1 MAAMSSRKRLVEL
14 WHGLPELARD
24 TLLAGVL
31 ALAFEA
37 ELWMEASP
45 GVHQRM
51 VNAVLFPF
59 FGLVLVLRRRLPV
72 VPALG
77 VGALTL
83 AQVVLGGSVNDGVGP
98 LVAGVLAMFSLGYYA
113 RPRIALAGLA
123 GALLLVATSVL
134 VLGHLGEVVFVV
146 LVFLLPW
153 LAGVGLQAREDR
165 SGTLARR
172 AVAEERAR
180 MARDLHDVI
189 SHGVGVMVVQAA
201 GARRVIDT
209 DPARARSSLAAIEA
223 TGRDA
228 LVELQH
234 LLGLLREAQPD
245 QGLAP
250 QPDLG
255 QLDRLVNQL
264 RDAGL
269 NLEWSIKGDPEPL
282 PPGIGIAAYRVI
294 QEALTNVMKHAP
306 HASAEVNLCYGS
318 SLELE
323 IVNDGA
329 PLPLRRLRGGHGLIG
344 MRERIQ
350 LYGGRLEAGP
360 RPEGGFA
367 VRAWLP
373 LDSTAT

>member
-1 MAAMSSRKRLVEL
+1 M
-14 WHGLPELARD
+14 PELARD
-24 TLLAGVL
+24 TLLASLLGV
-31 ALAFEA
+31 AFEA
-37 ELWMEASP
+37 ELRLEASP
-45 GVHQRM
+45 GGHARM
-51 VNAVLFPF
+51 VNAILFPF
-59 FGLVLVLRRRLPV
+59 FGLVLAFRRRKPV

-77 VGALTL
+77 VGALIL
-83 AQVVLGGSVNDGVGP
+83 VQVVLGGSVNDGVGP
-98 LVAGVLAMFSLGYYA
+98 LVAGVFAMFSLAYHDTT
-113 RPRIALAGLA
+113 RNALLGLS
-123 GALLLVATSVL
+123 GVLLLVATSIL

-209 DPARARSSLAAIEA
+209 DPARAQSSLAAIEA

-234 LLGLLREAQPD
+234 LLGLLRETQPD

-264 RDAGL
+264 REAGL
-269 NLEWSIKGDPEPL
+269 KLDWSIQGDPVPL

-306 HASAEVNLCYGS
+306 QPSAEVSLRYGN

-323 IVNDGA
+323 IANDGT
-329 PLPLRRLRGGHGLIG
+329 PLPLRRGQGGHGLIG

-360 RPEGGFA
+360 RPEGGFV

-373 LDSTAT
+373 LHGTAR

>member
-1 MAAMSSRKRLVEL
+1 VAAMSAWTRWIAL
-14 WHGLPELARD
+14 WQRLPELARD
-24 TLLAGVL
+24 TLLA
-31 ALAFEA
+31 ALLGAAFEA
-37 ELWMEASP
+37 ELWLEVSP
-45 GVHQRM
+45 GGHAPI
-51 VNAVLFPF
+51 VNAILFPF
-59 FGLVLVLRRRLPV
+59 FGLALALRRRLPL

-98 LVAGVLAMFSLGYYA
+98 LVAGVLAMFSLGYHA
-113 RPRIALAGLA
+113 TTRTALLGLA
-123 GALLLVATSVL
+123 GTLLLVATSIL
-134 VLGHLGEVVFVV
+134 VLGHAGEIVFAV

-153 LAGVGLQAREDR
+153 LAGIGLQAREDR
-165 SGTLARR
+165 AGSRTRR

-189 SHGVGVMVVQAA
+189 SHGVGVMVVQAS
-201 GARRVIDT
+201 GARRVIGT
-209 DPARARSSLAAIEA
+209 DPARAQSSLVAIEA
-223 TGRDA
+223 TGREA

-234 LLGLLREAQPD
+234 LLGLLRDAQPD

-255 QLDRLVNQL
+255 QLDRLVEQL
-264 RDAGL
+264 RAAGL
-269 NLEWSIKGDPEPL
+269 NLEWSIEGDRAPL
-282 PPGIGIAAYRVI
+282 PPGIGITAYRVI

-306 HASAEVNLCYGS
+306 QASAEVCLRYGS

-329 PLPLRRLRGGHGLIG
+329 PMALRKGLGGHGLIG

-373 LDSTAT
+373 LNGAAK

>member
-1 MAAMSSRKRLVEL
+1 MSSGTRWIAR
-14 WHGLPELARD
+14 WQRLPELARD
-24 TLLAGVL
+24 TLLA
-31 ALAFEA
+31 ALLGMAFEA
-37 ELWMEASP
+37 ELWLEASP
-45 GVHQRM
+45 GDHARI
-51 VNAVLFPF
+51 VNAILFPL
-59 FGLVLVLRRRLPV
+59 FGLVLAFRRRLPV

-77 VGALTL
+77 VGALIL
-83 AQVVLGGSVNDGVGP
+83 VQVVLGGSVNDGVGP
-98 LVAGVLAMFSLGYYA
+98 LVAGVFAMFSLGYHA
-113 RPRIALAGLA
+113 PTRTALLGLA
-123 GALLLVATSVL
+123 GVLLLVVTSIL

-165 SGTLARR
+165 AGTLTRR

-209 DPARARSSLAAIEA
+209 DPARARASLAAIET

-234 LLGLLREAQPD
+234 LLGLLRETQPD

-264 RDAGL
+264 REAGL
-269 NLEWSIKGDPEPL
+269 HLECSIGGDATPL
-282 PPGIGIAAYRVI
+282 PPGIGLAAYRVI
-294 QEALTNVMKHAP
+294 QEALTNVMKYAP
-306 HASAEVNLCYGS
+306 KANTEVSVRYGK

-329 PLPLRRLRGGHGLIG
+329 PLPVRRGRGGHGLIG

-350 LYGGRLEAGP
+350 LYGGRLDAGP
-360 RPEGGFA
+360 RAQGGFV
-367 VRAWLP
+367 VRAWIP
-373 LDSTAT
+373 LNGTAR